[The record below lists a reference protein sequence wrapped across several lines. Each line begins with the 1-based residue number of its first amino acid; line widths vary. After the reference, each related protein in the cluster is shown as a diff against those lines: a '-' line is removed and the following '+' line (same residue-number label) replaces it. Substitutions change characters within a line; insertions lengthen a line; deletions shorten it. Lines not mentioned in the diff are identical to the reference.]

1 MSNKKQNNRRVNTV
15 NREPRFRVSTGSL
28 RWFALAACLPSAAGA
43 EVKLVP
49 YGSAQYEFHSNLLEV
64 SGRSEAEAER
74 GDSKMS
80 DSVLQYKAGADA
92 ALIGQQQQLEL
103 NGEYRRLDYAH
114 FDDLNHNEYKFGGRF
129 SWKLGST
136 VDGNIDYRQE
146 RRIASFANLDTS
158 ELTLQVDRRANAMI
172 GYDVTPSW
180 RVEAG
185 AGHTDSELPLVDDA
199 DFRLRD
205 NSGSVEL
212 KYTGVAGFAAGVLT
226 EYRDGQYDGN
236 IEHRRDFKE
245 GTVQLTGDYDVSGM
259 SHLRAK
265 LGATKRHE
273 DADNGQGGNVSG
285 FTGSLAYTRTI
296 SAKSRFESEIFRR
309 VESYIAGA
317 NAMITSGGS
326 IGIGWTP
333 TPNMVLGARYELSH
347 SSFDGDGSEESGR
360 TDDFNIAT
368 LDLSYQALRWLTLR
382 PFASYRNRDSNV
394 DSQSFEDVMVGA
406 ELMMRFE

>member
-1 MSNKKQNNRRVNTV
+1 MPAYRDA
-15 NREPRFRVSTGSL
+15 RFRLSPGSL
-28 RWFALAACLPSAAGA
+28 RWFALAACLPSVADA
-43 EVKLVP
+43 EFKLVP
-49 YGSAQYEFHSNLLEV
+49 YGSAQYEYHSNLLEA

-74 GDSKMS
+74 GDGKMS

-92 ALIGQQQQLEL
+92 AIIGGQQQLEV
-103 NGEYRRLDYAH
+103 NGEYRRLDYVH

-146 RRIASFANLDTS
+146 RRIASFADLDSS

-185 AGHTDSELPLVDDA
+185 AGHTDSELPLTDDP

-205 NSGSVEL
+205 NSGSVEI
-212 KYTGVAGFAAGVLT
+212 KYTGLAGFAAGVLT

-236 IEHRRDFKE
+236 IEHRRDFQE

-265 LGATKRHE
+265 IGGTKRHE
-273 DADNGQGGNVSG
+273 DADNGDGGNVSG
-285 FTGSLAYTRTI
+285 FTGSLGYTRTI

-309 VESYIAGA
+309 VESYVAGA
-317 NAMITSGGS
+317 SALISTGASFGV
-326 IGIGWTP
+326 GWTP
-333 TPNMVLGARYELSH
+333 TPNTVIGAHYEFTH
-347 SSFDGDGSEESGR
+347 SGFKGDGSEDSGR
-360 TDDFNIAT
+360 SDDFNVAT
-368 LDLSYQALRWLTLR
+368 LDLSYQALRWMTLR
-382 PFASYRNRDSNV
+382 PFASYRNRDSNI
-394 DSQSFEDVMVGA
+394 DSESFEDVMVGA
-406 ELMMRFE
+406 ELLLRFE